1 MVRTEDPLTMPPT
14 ATSTSATLPTETPI
28 ASPNPPPT
36 AAPAL
41 IQLTTGGCCV
51 EPYWSPDG
59 EWVLYIDK
67 PSLESPVGLWGV
79 SASGGGPELVTERLG
94 VYSNDMTLLAYPQN
108 GQTIVERLADGQ
120 TWTIPSGGRAVTF
133 STDGTQLA
141 WTAGQSGPPFDS
153 ARRQV
158 WVSQVDGSQAKA
170 VIDVYGGGFSGWFPD
185 GRLLVSGRL
194 AADETSSSLYAVSPA
209 DGRIVLLASGG
220 RLRSTSIS
228 PGGSWVSYLSTLSSD
243 PASNGLWLVSST
255 SGEARRVEQFG
266 ASRWQDDGHLLLV
279 PLDLKQ
285 TYHQVWQIE
294 AQSGLARPLTD
305 PAVTRLKIANGD
317 WSVSPD
323 GRQVAYVSAS
333 DHNIWLL
340 SLPD

>member
-1 MVRTEDPLTMPPT
+1 MEELPATLPA
-14 ATSTSATLPTETPI
+14 ATSTDLPLPSATPDASPTPLPTTVPE
-28 ASPNPPPT
+28 
-36 AAPAL
+36 L
-41 IQLTTGGCCV
+41 RQLTAGGCCV
-51 EPYWSPDG
+51 EPFWSPDG
-59 EWVLYIDK
+59 DRVLFLDK
-67 PSLESPVGLWGV
+67 PSANSPTGV
-79 SASGGGPELVTERLG
+79 WSVSTAGGSSELVTERLG
-94 VYSNDMTLLAYPQN
+94 IYSNDMTLLAYPQN

-120 TWTIPSGGRAVTF
+120 TWTIPSGGRAVAF
-133 STDGTQLA
+133 STDKTQLA

-170 VIDVYGGGFSGWFPD
+170 VIDVYSGGFSGWFPD

-279 PLDLKQ
+279 PLNLKQ